1 MAYVISDECV
11 ACGTCAGECPVEAIS
26 EGDGKYVI
34 DADTC
39 VESVPVQVSVLQK
52 LSLKNNYY
60 FKYNYFR
67 AEKELYTKLCTAPS
81 LCYLVTVC
89 SLHSYIIFS
98 FCDFPAWRRPFFW
111 IVDVA
116 GSLHPIFGNV
126 LLSSPSV
133 QYRESGVP

>member
-26 EGDGKYVI
+26 EGDG
-34 DADTC
+34 
-39 VESVPVQVSVLQK
+39 
-52 LSLKNNYY
+52 
-60 FKYNYFR
+60 
-67 AEKELYTKLCTAPS
+67 TAPS